1 MGWEAWFTLAVV
13 AGVLAVLIS
22 DKVSPA
28 VAMSGGMVLVLVAG
42 IVTPTEALAGFSNP
56 APLTVA
62 ALFILARAV
71 EKTGALT
78 PVVQA
83 TLGKTE
89 GTRLSLARLVGPT
102 AAASAFLN
110 NTPIVA
116 MLLPQVRAWAVARRR
131 SPSLYLMPLS
141 FAALLGGVVTLIGT
155 STNLVISGLLVA
167 EGERPL
173 GFFEITAVGLPI
185 AVVGAFLLVLLT
197 PALLP
202 DRQPVGPAPADEE
215 TRGFVVDMVVEP
227 RGSLGGKTVEAAGLR
242 HLSGLFL
249 AALERE
255 QRLIAPVGPD
265 TVLQDGD
272 RLRFVGKADQV
283 LDLQQTRGLR
293 SAEHGHFMD
302 ANGDGTRY
310 FEAVIGAE
318 SPLVGNTLFEAGFR
332 SRYQAAVLAIHRAGQ
347 RVEGKL
353 GQIALRV
360 GDTLLLVA
368 DSGFRDRWR
377 DRNDFLL
384 VSALRPAATMPSKRA
399 WIVGFITLGLV
410 VSASVDLLPILNASL
425 LAAVGLVALRILT
438 PSEARAAVE
447 LDVIVVIA
455 SAFGVAAAVEAS
467 GLASALAGGLVD
479 LFAGFGDRGI
489 LVGVVLTTVILT
501 AVVSNNAA
509 ALLMFPIAIA
519 AASATGVQARG
530 FAIAVAV
537 AASVDFLTP
546 IGYQTNTMV
555 YGPGGY
561 RFGDYAR
568 LGAPLTV
575 LVVAVLVI
583 LVPTFWP
590 APGM

>member
-89 GTRLSLARLVGPT
+89 GPRLSLGRLVGPT

-167 EGERPL
+167 EGMPEL
-173 GFFEITAVGLPI
+173 GFFEITLVGLPI
-185 AVVGAFLLVLLT
+185 AILGSILLVILA
-197 PALLP
+197 PVLLP
-202 DRQPVGPAPADEE
+202 QRRTFSEE
-215 TRGFVVDMVVEP
+215 AEHDTRGFVVDMVVEP
-227 RGSLGGKTVEAAGLR
+227 KGPIGGKTVEAAGLR
-242 HLSGLFL
+242 HLTGLFL
-249 AALERE
+249 ATLERD
-255 QRLIAPVGPD
+255 RDLIAPVSPE
-265 TVLQDGD
+265 TILRDGD
-272 RLRFVGKADQV
+272 RLRFVGKADQI
-283 LDLQQTRGLR
+283 LELQRTRGLR
-293 SAEHGHFMD
+293 SAEHGHLLDFQ
-302 ANGDGTRY
+302 GDGARY

-318 SPLVGNTLFEAGFR
+318 SPLVGKTLFESGFR
-332 SRYQAAVLAIHRAGQ
+332 ARYQAAVLAIHRSGQ
-347 RVEGKL
+347 RIEGKL

-360 GDTLLLVA
+360 GDTLLLIG
-368 DSGFRDRWR
+368 DRGFRDRWR

-384 VSALRPAATMPSKRA
+384 VSAMRTSVSRPTRRA

-410 VSASVDLLPILNASL
+410 VSASADLLPILNASL

-455 SAFGVAAAVEAS
+455 SAFGVAAAVEVS

-489 LVGVVLTTVILT
+489 LVGVVLATVILT

-561 RFGDYAR
+561 RFIDYAR
-568 LGAPLTV
+568 LGAPLTI

-583 LVPTFWP
+583 LVPMVWP
-590 APGM
+590 APGL